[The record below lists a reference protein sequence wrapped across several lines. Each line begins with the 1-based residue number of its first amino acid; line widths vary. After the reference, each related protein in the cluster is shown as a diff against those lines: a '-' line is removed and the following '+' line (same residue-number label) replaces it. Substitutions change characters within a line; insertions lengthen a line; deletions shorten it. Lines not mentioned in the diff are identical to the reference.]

1 MLSPLNTLNELDRL
15 KDLESY
21 RIMDTEEEE
30 DFDRLTELA
39 SEICGTKISLVSL
52 LDDKRQWF
60 KSRKGLAATETPKE
74 ISFCGHAIHRA
85 DRPFIVENAK
95 EDERFHDNPLV
106 TDDPNIAFYA
116 GMPLVSESGNPLGTL
131 CVIHDQP
138 KKLSDKQIRSLETLA
153 KQTMKLIELRKK
165 SRELE
170 RTNELLLEQNEKVAL
185 FSTMAAH
192 DLKSPLGNI
201 ASLVELVLEDKSLDE
216 ETLEYIELI
225 QESSNQM
232 LKLIKDLLAYSQ
244 AEKVDP
250 TQQENFLLEE
260 LTTELNSLLPNHH
273 PYDLQIEGELND
285 LETNR
290 AALKMILLNLLS
302 NSIKYNDKEK
312 AEIILRATLEKGYYQ
327 FEVEDNGPGI
337 ELNYHKELFQPF
349 TTLNSKDN
357 KGEKGSGLGLAAVQ
371 KTLKALDGDI
381 KLDPL
386 KLSGAKF
393 IFKIPSQASL

>member
-1 MLSPLNTLNELDRL
+1 
-15 KDLESY
+15 
-21 RIMDTEEEE
+21 
-30 DFDRLTELA
+30 
-39 SEICGTKISLVSL
+39 
-52 LDDKRQWF
+52 
-60 KSRKGLAATETPKE
+60 
-74 ISFCGHAIHRA
+74 
-85 DRPFIVENAK
+85 
-95 EDERFHDNPLV
+95 
-106 TDDPNIAFYA
+106 
-116 GMPLVSESGNPLGTL
+116 
-131 CVIHDQP
+131 
-138 KKLSDKQIRSLETLA
+138 
-153 KQTMKLIELRKK
+153 
-165 SRELE
+165 
-170 RTNELLLEQNEKVAL
+170 
-185 FSTMAAH
+185 
-192 DLKSPLGNI
+192 
-201 ASLVELVLEDKSLDE
+201 
-216 ETLEYIELI
+216 
-225 QESSNQM
+225 
-232 LKLIKDLLAYSQ
+232 
-244 AEKVDP
+244 
-250 TQQENFLLEE
+250 LEE